1 MKRLLPLLALVSLGC
16 GLGGYAQS
24 VPENKSGTIRLKV
37 EGVLAGQGKVRI
49 ALEKNKKDFESGDF
63 EKPVYLSRVA
73 SPKGDSVSVTF
84 PAIPYGT
91 YAIKAFQ
98 DLDDDGKLKTGFMGS
113 PEEPWGFSNNAT
125 GFMGPADFGD
135 SKFELN
141 APELELTI
149 LLKK

>member
-1 MKRLLPLLALVSLGC
+1 MNRFTASLLAGMLSLVGHVH
-16 GLGGYAQS
+16 GQG

-37 EGVLAGQGKVRI
+37 EGVIAGEGQVRI

-63 EKPVYLSRVA
+63 EKPDYLSRVVEA
-73 SPKGDSVSVTF
+73 KGDSVKVNF

-98 DLDDDGKLKTGFMGS
+98 DLNGDGKLKTGFMGA
-113 PEEPWGFSNNAT
+113 PEEPWGFSNDAT
-125 GFMGPADFGD
+125 GFMGPADFSD
-135 SKFELN
+135 AKFELD

-149 LLKK
+149 HLKK